1 MAVSPVLGLQA
12 RAIASD
18 YLSVFWGSELSFP
31 CLCGNTLLPELSSPL
46 LLFYF
51 NAVYL
56 PYSVLGFTGSGAL
69 TASIPSYSSLLSCP
83 LPSPHTTFCYSASLL
98 LTSLYTCVHTHKIVV
113 LCIYKEGFL
122 LIYNG

>member
-18 YLSVFWGSELSFP
+18 YLSVFRGSELSFP
-31 CLCGNTLLPELSSPL
+31 CLCGNALLPELSSPL

-51 NAVYL
+51 NAVHL

-69 TASIPSYSSLLSCP
+69 TASILPVVLSSSL
-83 LPSPHTTFCYSASLL
+83 TT
-98 LTSLYTCVHTHKIVV
+98 HD
-113 LCIYKEGFL
+113 FL
-122 LIYNG
+122 LFC